1 MKVRQLTK
9 RGIVKE
15 SLIED
20 RIEDFLRFAEAKGN
34 TKDTLNS
41 HRYALGDLFLKS
53 NVCWNDFDSVRRRI
67 HKLLIG
73 ISDSYYNKRLSAYKL
88 FFSYCIDQGALEE
101 NPASEFKY
109 RRPTVQVVN
118 HDENAVRKFMAAI
131 DQTTFAGLRDYT
143 FCLMLLDTGIR
154 PSEALQICP
163 EDFDEE
169 KRLIH
174 VRAEYAK
181 TRKER
186 YLPLSVQ
193 LIHAVNK
200 LMGYRPTE
208 WKKSVP
214 ILSTY
219 DGNPLPARGM
229 QKRFKN
235 YARVSG
241 VEITPYHLRHL
252 FAIGYVRNGGDA
264 FSLQQIMGHVG
275 LEMTKIYVNL
285 NQQDVALKHAEASP
299 LGNFVRSKRVKNL
312 NKNGS

>member
-1 MKVRQLTK
+1 MKVRKLTK
-9 RGIVKE
+9 RGLVKE

-20 RIEDFLRFAEAKGN
+20 RIEDFLRFSEAKGN

-41 HRYALGDLFLKS
+41 HRYALGELFLKS

-67 HKLLIG
+67 QKLLIG
-73 ISDSYYNKRLSAYKL
+73 ISDSYHNKRLSAYKL
-88 FFSYCIDQGALEE
+88 FFSYCIDQGALEK

-118 HDENAVRKFMAAI
+118 HDEGAVRKFMGTI

-181 TRKER
+181 TRTER
-186 YLPLSVQ
+186 YLPLSIQ

-200 LMGYRPTE
+200 LMGYRPNE

-275 LEMTKIYVNL
+275 LEMTKVYVNL

-299 LGNFVRSKRVKNL
+299 LGNFVRSKRVKTL
-312 NKNGS
+312 NKNSR